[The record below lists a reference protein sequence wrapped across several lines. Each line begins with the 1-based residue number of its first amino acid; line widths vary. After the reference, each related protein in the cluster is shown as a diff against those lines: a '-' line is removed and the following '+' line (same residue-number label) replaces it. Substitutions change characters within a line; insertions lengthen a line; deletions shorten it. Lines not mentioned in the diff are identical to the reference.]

1 MNSEL
6 MCLTCG
12 AVVRDAKLH
21 SAWHVAEARGETEVP
36 LPTAS
41 QPEAPMTWWEKE
53 QKETLQK
60 FHEYASRNGAIP
72 GDDVFLFALCDAEAY
87 RSSKQEM
94 TCRCCHAS
102 TRDFNPYPCCGHCGA
117 MLVPDAGPK
126 PESLQNFI
134 DTPFGKIVID
144 ARVPPGEIR
153 LHDWNGPTMVRNIK
167 VDPEVPHPPDAS
179 AVIADFE
186 AAVQRHVI
194 DPLVQKE
201 IARLYGNPVPPAS
214 AGECAGAD
222 VLNEAQWAYIDA
234 TRSNGHTAC
243 DCCSVG
249 MRAAL
254 QVAFSAIR
262 VSAGLVAIEVQDPHC
277 WARNMQAVLDIA
289 ARRIGLQPDNKAVDA
304 QENEGRN

>member
-72 GDDVFLFALCDAEAY
+72 GDDVFLFALRDAEAY

-117 MLVPDAGPK
+117 MLLPDAGPK
-126 PESLQNFI
+126 P
-134 DTPFGKIVID
+134 
-144 ARVPPGEIR
+144 
-153 LHDWNGPTMVRNIK
+153 
-167 VDPEVPHPPDAS
+167 DAS
-179 AVIADFE
+179 
-186 AAVQRHVI
+186 
-194 DPLVQKE
+194 
-201 IARLYGNPVPPAS
+201 
-214 AGECAGAD
+214 AGAD
-222 VLNEAQWAYIDA
+222 VTCRDLLWDETLAPGSQFTFHDVNDDIVAAFHRGEQVVYKHLGEAARAIPMCEKDRSWLQTMID
-234 TRSNGHTAC
+234 
-243 DCCSVG
+243 
-249 MRAAL
+249 
-254 QVAFSAIR
+254 
-262 VSAGLVAIEVQDPHC
+262 E
-277 WARNMQAVLDIA
+277 A